1 MFKRRAN
8 PRKRGIDFA
17 DAERISRGSTLTAGD
32 RREAYGE
39 RRFLTLGP
47 IRRSGRLGP
56 HTPSAVRSFALF
68 QFAGH
73 ET

>member
-1 MFKRRAN
+1 MFKRRAD
-8 PRKRGIDFA
+8 PRKRAIDLA
-17 DAERISRGSTLTAGD
+17 DAERISRGSTLTAED

-47 IRRSGRLGP
+47 IRRSGRLGRT
-56 HTPSAVRSFALF
+56 HRVRCAHSHYFNSP
-68 QFAGH
+68 GH